1 MKQNQ
6 QGSGSAE
13 NTGRDRQEQVNKSS
27 EQTDRRQV
35 AQDTGLSKRDIG
47 SIDDLG
53 QRSGRDDYAGG
64 SGEGMEGQNTGDPT
78 DR

>member
-13 NTGRDRQEQVNKSS
+13 NTGRDRQEQVNRSS
-27 EQTDRRQV
+27 EQSKQQV
-35 AQDTGLSKRDIG
+35 SSEAGIPRRDIS
-47 SIDDLG
+47 SIEELG
-53 QRSGRDDYAGG
+53 QRSGRDDYSGG
-64 SGEGMEGQNTGDPT
+64 TGEGMEGQSTGQPT